1 MAVAAA
7 WSSPSMR
14 PRLDSCRAGRN
25 TRSPN
30 RTPFRHW
37 GNRIP
42 FHWLSQTTKYLRGAT
57 WSFENQYIHC
67 ARIAQASPPSG
78 QRQADPS
85 TQLKTACDALHV
97 SIVGEEGIVSDGT
110 QSMTASALRMI
121 LSARSLTLGRRGPWT
136 TARLSADETA
146 CLEGLVTLGH
156 CQPFWL
162 CFSFFT
168 SYFLQNPHF
177 RPITESNFFTECFQS
192 IIQSISLS
200 SLAEK
205 KNIVSSVHRQQ
216 HGQGGLSATR
226 QQVNKLR
233 LESRW
238 SRMLRTTWTHLV
250 QRAARRAGCWE
261 PQVYIFNQASFQSIR
276 ASFQPT
282 QRFNHRWTSIVYLH
296 ELGDW

>member
-14 PRLDSCRAGRN
+14 PRLASCRAGRN
-25 TRSPN
+25 TRRPN

-136 TARLSADETA
+136 TARLSVDETA
-146 CLEGLVTLGH
+146 CLEGLVILGH
-156 CQPFWL
+156 CQP
-162 CFSFFT
+162 
-168 SYFLQNPHF
+168 
-177 RPITESNFFTECFQS
+177 
-192 IIQSISLS
+192 
-200 SLAEK
+200 
-205 KNIVSSVHRQQ
+205 V
-216 HGQGGLSATR
+216 
-226 QQVNKLR
+226 
-233 LESRW
+233 
-238 SRMLRTTWTHLV
+238 
-250 QRAARRAGCWE
+250 
-261 PQVYIFNQASFQSIR
+261 
-276 ASFQPT
+276 
-282 QRFNHRWTSIVYLH
+282 
-296 ELGDW
+296 

>member
-156 CQPFWL
+156 CQPVKL
-162 CFSFFT
+162 CFSFFSNQAT
-168 SYFLQNPHF
+168 SCRTIF
-177 RPITESNFFTECFQS
+177 RRCARTLLSESNFFTECFQS
-192 IIQSISLS
+192 I
-200 SLAEK
+200 
-205 KNIVSSVHRQQ
+205 
-216 HGQGGLSATR
+216 
-226 QQVNKLR
+226 
-233 LESRW
+233 
-238 SRMLRTTWTHLV
+238 
-250 QRAARRAGCWE
+250 
-261 PQVYIFNQASFQSIR
+261 FNLY
-276 ASFQPT
+276 
-282 QRFNHRWTSIVYLH
+282 H
-296 ELGDW
+296 

>member
-1 MAVAAA
+1 MKQLV
-7 WSSPSMR
+7 WNDWLLWDIVNR
-14 PRLDSCRAGRN
+14 FSC
-25 TRSPN
+25 
-30 RTPFRHW
+30 
-37 GNRIP
+37 
-42 FHWLSQTTKYLRGAT
+42 
-57 WSFENQYIHC
+57 
-67 ARIAQASPPSG
+67 
-78 QRQADPS
+78 
-85 TQLKTACDALHV
+85 V
-97 SIVGEEGIVSDGT
+97 SVSLPI
-110 QSMTASALRMI
+110 S
-121 LSARSLTLGRRGPWT
+121 
-136 TARLSADETA
+136 
-146 CLEGLVTLGH
+146 
-156 CQPFWL
+156 
-162 CFSFFT
+162 

-177 RPITESNFFTECFQS
+177 PKMRTHPIIGIQFLYRVFP
-192 IIQSISLS
+192 IDIQSISLS

>member
-146 CLEGLVTLGH
+146 CLERTGYFGTLSTGLAVFQFLYQSAATSCRTRIFRRCARTL
-156 CQPFWL
+156 L
-162 CFSFFT
+162 S
-168 SYFLQNPHF
+168 
-177 RPITESNFFTECFQS
+177 ESNFFTECFQS
-192 IIQSISLS
+192 I
-200 SLAEK
+200 
-205 KNIVSSVHRQQ
+205 
-216 HGQGGLSATR
+216 
-226 QQVNKLR
+226 
-233 LESRW
+233 
-238 SRMLRTTWTHLV
+238 
-250 QRAARRAGCWE
+250 
-261 PQVYIFNQASFQSIR
+261 FNLY
-276 ASFQPT
+276 
-282 QRFNHRWTSIVYLH
+282 H
-296 ELGDW
+296 